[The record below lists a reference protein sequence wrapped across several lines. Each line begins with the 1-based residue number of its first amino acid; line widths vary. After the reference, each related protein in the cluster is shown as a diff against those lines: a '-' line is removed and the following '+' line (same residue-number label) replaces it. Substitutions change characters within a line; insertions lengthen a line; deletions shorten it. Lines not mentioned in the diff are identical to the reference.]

1 MKAAD
6 KDKPVYTTPKGAW
19 EGGVINERK
28 DRSGHKNPNDI
39 TTDAQENGYPVA
51 RVKQDDER

>member
-6 KDKPVYTTPKGAW
+6 KDRPIYTTPEGAW

-28 DRSGHKNPNDI
+28 DRRGHKNPNDI
-39 TTDAQENGYPVA
+39 TTDFQGNGYPIA
-51 RVKQDDER
+51 RVKQDD